1 MSSNTD
7 YAFDSLIDCHQ
18 SLLIE
23 VTILLHFAEEHVTS
37 EALDGKVELVAPHVA
52 TYSLHGVVG
61 PILTKNSLGEPILT
75 KNLLGGPVLELGTV
89 DSIVVF
95 DGIESLLE
103 DLSV

>member
-23 VTILLHFAEEHVTS
+23 ITILLHFAEEHVTS

-61 PILTKNSLGEPILT
+61 P
-75 KNLLGGPVLELGTV
+75 VLELGTV

>member
-23 VTILLHFAEEHVTS
+23 VTILLDFAEEHVTS
-37 EALDGKVELVAPHVA
+37 ETLDGKVELIAPHVA
-52 TYSLHGVVG
+52 TYSLHGV
-61 PILTKNSLGEPILT
+61 I
-75 KNLLGGPVLELGTV
+75 GPVLELGTM